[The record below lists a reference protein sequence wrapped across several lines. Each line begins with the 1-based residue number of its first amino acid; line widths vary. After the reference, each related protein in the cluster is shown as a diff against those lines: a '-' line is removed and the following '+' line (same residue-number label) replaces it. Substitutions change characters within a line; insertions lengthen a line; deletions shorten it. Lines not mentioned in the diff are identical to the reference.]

1 MSKKAKRKIEVLYVE
16 DNPSDVR
23 LVIEAKMESKVEYNL
38 KVVINGIE
46 AMDYLRKNGKYNKVQ
61 SPDLILLD
69 LNIPC
74 KDGREVLSEIKSDSV
89 LQDIPVVIFT
99 TSDSE
104 LDIMKCYNLHAN
116 CYITKPFNLK
126 EFIETIHHIENYWLL
141 TVLLPTNKNYDERSN
156 EKSISD

>member
-1 MSKKAKRKIEVLYVE
+1 MIKKAKRKIEVLYVE

-23 LVIEAKMESKVEYNL
+23 LVMEAKKESKIEYEI

-46 AMDYLRKNGKYNKVQ
+46 AMNYLRKKGKYNKVR

-104 LDIMKCYNLHAN
+104 KDIIKCYDLHAN

-126 EFIETIHHIENYWLL
+126 EFTETIHHIENYWLS
-141 TVLLPTNKNYDERSN
+141 TVL
-156 EKSISD
+156 